1 MAGTLGIAA
10 KVKLMKDLALET
22 STTIVPA
29 VANTL
34 VPQVVVA
41 LAVGVTAK
49 NPTAAVL
56 PTNLTTHPP
65 AKGVGEVTDQ
75 ATYLPL
81 TLYYKEAGV
90 TPH

>member
-1 MAGTLGIAA
+1 
-10 KVKLMKDLALET
+10 
-22 STTIVPA
+22 
-29 VANTL
+29 
-34 VPQVVVA
+34 VVVEPV
-41 LAVGVTAK
+41 LVTAK
-49 NPTAAVL
+49 NPTAVAL

-81 TLYYKEAGV
+81 TLYVILAGE